1 MVQLHLENLP
11 RTLELRKRD
20 GRLVLS
26 YIDQRLLPGEL
37 VQVETSDWKQVVDA
51 IKTLAVRGAPAI
63 GVAGAAALALWVDNA
78 ESLEGLADAAECI
91 ASARPTAVNLRWGV
105 ERLRN
110 TLTGC
115 TDLSIAIEASYDG
128 VKGMEVEDEQ
138 CNRAIGLQGAMLL
151 PERAHVLTHCNAGSL
166 ATVFFGTALG
176 VVYAAAEQGKIG
188 RVYADETRP
197 VGQGARLTAWELSR
211 AGVPVTLIC
220 DNMAA
225 VLMAMGSVDAVIV
238 GADRI
243 ASNGDVANKI
253 GTYGVAALAHDHGIP
268 FYVAA
273 PTSTIDMSIEDGREI
288 IIEQRDSSEVLP
300 ESIPGVDVFNPAFDV
315 TPEHL
320 VTKII
325 TERGVFAPAELRR
338 AMSR

>member
-78 ESLEGLADAAECI
+78 DSMEGLADAAECI

-115 TDLSIAIEASYDG
+115 TDLSIAIEASYDT

-300 ESIPGVDVFNPAFDV
+300 EPIPGVDVFNPAFDV

-325 TERGVFAPAELRR
+325 TERGVFAPADLRR
-338 AMSR
+338 AMTR

>member
-78 ESLEGLADAAECI
+78 DSMEGLADAAECI

-110 TLTGC
+110 TLIGC
-115 TDLSIAIEASYDG
+115 TDLSIAIEASYDA

-273 PTSTIDMSIEDGREI
+273 PTSTIDMAIEDGREI
-288 IIEQRDSSEVLP
+288 IIEQRDPSEVLP
-300 ESIPGVDVFNPAFDV
+300 EPIPGVDVFNPAFDV

-325 TERGVFAPAELRR
+325 TERGVFAPADLRR
-338 AMSR
+338 AMTR